1 MIVPKMMQIY
11 YYFFLIILEHFRY
24 FQPIYPSR
32 YSINFAN
39 LSIHIGQT
47 SFHRKDPL
55 LYIINPL

>member
-1 MIVPKMMQIY
+1 MQIY